1 MLGKR
6 GLDLGLDSRF
16 GSSGAGH
23 ANPTITTSESRV
35 PLCGPANPVL
45 PSESSV
51 QELMIVGLLL
61 VLILCFRCDVC
72 MRGFDDNTEDFV
84 QVN

>member
-6 GLDLGLDSRF
+6 EPDVGLDSRF
-16 GSSGAGH
+16 GSSGAGR

-45 PSESSV
+45 NWV
-51 QELMIVGLLL
+51 CKTALDHNADDCGIVAGAHF
-61 VLILCFRCDVC
+61 VL
-72 MRGFDDNTEDFV
+72 
-84 QVN
+84 QV